1 MPLRT
6 LAIILR
12 YLAFTILLITLISL
26 NPPAWTIILVITFI
40 AATAVVD
47 TLSRKPRRQLA

>member
-1 MPLRT
+1 MSLHAT
-6 LAIILR
+6 AVLLR

-26 NPPAWTIILVITFI
+26 NPPAWTIILAIAFI

-47 TLSRKPRRQLA
+47 TLSRKPRR

>member
-6 LAIILR
+6 LATILR

-26 NPPAWTIILVITFI
+26 NPPAWTIILAITFI

-47 TLSRKPRRQLA
+47 TLSRKSRR